1 MIKIIIL
8 VIITSIGEE
17 DLKKHI
23 HTIICSRKKMAKR
36 TWMDATISL
45 VSRFMLLLF

>member
-23 HTIICSRKKMAKR
+23 HTIAAIVRKWLKEPG
-36 TWMDATISL
+36 WMP
-45 VSRFMLLLF
+45 LFP